1 MRIVIKNQP
10 QIAKQVQQVRTKQSP
25 EIARDIVLATARL
38 SERVKSLNVTSSSE
52 AKAISVV
59 KGLYNGVE
67 GNIPV
72 NFAYVDS
79 NGDTVKISNLSNGT
93 KLIEIE
99 PCEAT
104 LEYEAKLYENVGSD
118 DEKTSTGITRQRIK
132 LDSNLIDLCLVSL
145 GFYRNYL
152 QALDI
157 KGERKT
163 HQDENNKT
171 IYQTL
176 IKCKQEDIEKTTKL
190 IKSFNKP
197 NMIVEWY

>member
-1 MRIVIKNQP
+1 MRIIIKNQP
-10 QIAKQVQQVRTKQSP
+10 QVQQIRTKQSP

-38 SERVKSLNVTSSSE
+38 SEKVKTLNVSDKSDI
-52 AKAISVV
+52 KAISVV
-59 KGLYNGVE
+59 KGVFNGM
-67 GNIPV
+67 NNDIPV

-79 NGDTVKISNLSNGT
+79 NGDMVKISNLSNGT

-104 LEYEAKLYENVGSD
+104 LEYEAKLYDNVSD
-118 DEKTSTGITRQRIK
+118 DEKTSTGVTRQRIK
-132 LDSNLIDLCLVSL
+132 LDSNLVDLCLVSL

-152 QALDI
+152 QSLDI